1 MYQYISKSFCVV
13 CVSVLFVFICHLKC
27 TKMYLYC
34 TQKFV
39 FSFLPDWYRCY
50 FTDLC
55 LENRSE
61 MSTESCKAGDD
72 FIVALLNVFSRM
84 NSVPKA
90 LTLVLEPYLDQ
101 AHVWTH
107 LHTLA
112 GKFIKIRIRIFFFVF
127 GPGAG
132 ELTFTDCIERKTI
145 SPLTLMFHH
154 TVGGCFQSITQSTP

>member
-1 MYQYISKSFCVV
+1 
-13 CVSVLFVFICHLKC
+13 
-27 TKMYLYC
+27 
-34 TQKFV
+34 
-39 FSFLPDWYRCY
+39 
-50 FTDLC
+50 
-55 LENRSE
+55 

-90 LTLVLEPYLDQ
+90 LTLVLEPYLEQ

-112 GKFIKIRIRIFFFVF
+112 GKFIEIQFFFLFFVF

-132 ELTFTDCIERKTI
+132 ELTFTDYIERKTI

-154 TVGGCFQSITQSTP
+154 TVGGCFQSVTQSTP